1 MRKLL
6 AVSLA
11 IVVIAAACQSTTT
24 PSASGS
30 PGASGAAG
38 SGGAVVKGGILIQGA
53 ATEVTGLMPILS
65 ADDSEMVW
73 SNFYPRI
80 LQNNPDTGELG
91 PGLAQSYDISSDG
104 LTITFHMRPNVKW
117 SDGQVF
123 DGNDYKYSV
132 EATVRAKKPIRKPSF
147 NRIVGFQDYVD
158 GKTDSMAGLT
168 VSSDGLTVTV
178 KLASTL
184 CTVARALASAGGGVI
199 PMHSFIKYFNN
210 KSTDITQTIDSNPL
224 NDAPPASVG
233 PWVFKDWQKGVSV
246 TMTRNDNYWKGA
258 PNLDQYVLK
267 LYSNPAAV
275 KAALLT
281 GEITLAAVQPTDVT
295 EINAGGGGKVVINK
309 QKIATNYNYIGW
321 NEKAPKAPWL
331 AVPEVRQALWYGLD
345 VKTIIDK
352 VILGNGSQMYTHVP
366 QESWAYP
373 ASGILTYDYNV
384 ATAKSLLEKA
394 GAKMGS
400 DGIYRWTDGSVMQ
413 MRLEGTQQGAPVM
426 TVAQEQYKA
435 IGIKIDT
442 ITESAQ
448 ALFDRNDP
456 TNFDHEGTLTGNSVS
471 PDPDG
476 AYIFFNSGQQG
487 KAQFNWFHYVNADV
501 TAKLESGRFGPDCS
515 QATRKTLYQAVNKQ
529 VNNDAVYTW
538 LYSPVSI
545 MFVSS
550 KLHNFAQKPYGI
562 STSGESWDWNSEK
575 LWLDK

>member
-6 AVSLA
+6 AMGLA
-11 IVVIAAACQSTTT
+11 IIVVAAACQSTST
-24 PSASGS
+24 PNASGTA
-30 PGASGAAG
+30 GAGG
-38 SGGAVVKGGILIQGA
+38 SGSSANAAKGGRLIQGV
-53 ATEVTGLMPILS
+53 ATEITSLQPLLS
-65 ADDSEMVW
+65 ADDSEIVW

-117 SDGQVF
+117 SDGVAF
-123 DGNDYKYSV
+123 DGNDYKYTV

-178 KLASTL
+178 KLGSTL
-184 CTVARALASAGGGVI
+184 CTVARALASAGGGVL
-199 PMHSFIKYFNN
+199 PMHSFMKYFNN
-210 KSTDITQTIDSNPL
+210 KSTDITQTIDTAPL

-258 PNLDQYVLK
+258 PLLEEYVVK
-267 LYSNPAAV
+267 LYSNAAAV

-281 GEITLAAVQPTDVT
+281 GEITIAPVEPTDVAEVT
-295 EINAGGGGKVVINK
+295 AGSQGKLAINK

-345 VKTIIDK
+345 VKTIIAK

-373 ASGILTYDYNV
+373 ASGISTYDYNV

-394 GAKMGS
+394 GAKMGG

-413 MRLEGTQQGAPVM
+413 MRLESTQQGAPVM
-426 TVAQEQYKA
+426 SVAQEQYKA

-448 ALFDRNDP
+448 ALFERNDP

-476 AYIFFNSGQQG
+476 AYIFFNANQQG

-529 VNNDAVYTW
+529 INNDAVYTW

-545 MFVSS
+545 MFAST
-550 KLHNFAQKPYGI
+550 KLHNFGQKPYGI